1 MSLLFQFYLFLILW
15 MIKSLKAS
23 NQRCEFK
30 LRIGQSAKLQVTKR
44 SEEDPIKGIKKE

>member
-1 MSLLFQFYLFLILW
+1 MSLCFSFIYFLFYG

-30 LRIGQSAKLQVTKR
+30 MRIGQSAKLQVTKR